1 MKWKSKVNS
10 LLNVIAQNYI
20 RITMMATSK
29 PQELLEIECLEGE
42 RNWQIALKLG
52 P

>member
-1 MKWKSKVNS
+1 MEVESKSLAKRDS
-10 LLNVIAQNYI
+10 SSYI
-20 RITMMATSK
+20 RITMIATSK